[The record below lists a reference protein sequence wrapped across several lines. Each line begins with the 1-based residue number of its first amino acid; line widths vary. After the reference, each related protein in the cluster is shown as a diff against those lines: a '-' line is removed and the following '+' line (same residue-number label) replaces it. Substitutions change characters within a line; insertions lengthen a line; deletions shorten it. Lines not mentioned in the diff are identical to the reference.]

1 MKFLIDEN
9 GQKTIQT
16 THDRWG
22 VKFERTWRVF
32 ETKIPADYVMWNIGA
47 NFEYL
52 EEGWLPLCKIKKGT
66 KYDVD
71 MSTLATVY
79 VGRDSTPFLDH
90 VCGIYGVGSIKE
102 AKRFLKRAKK
112 ANRIRIVKKA
122 LEMWQQIQKEEE

>member
-1 MKFLIDEN
+1 MKFYVDEN
-9 GQKTIQT
+9 GQKTIKT

-22 VKFERTWRVF
+22 KKFERTWRVF
-32 ETKIPADYVMWNIGA
+32 EEKIPSDFVMWNIGK

-52 EEGWLPLCKIKKGT
+52 EAGWIPLCKIKKGT

-71 MSTLATVY
+71 MSTLSTVY
-79 VGRDSTPFLDH
+79 VGKDSIPLLDH

-112 ANRIRIVKKA
+112 ENRIKLVEKA
-122 LEMWQQIQKEEE
+122 LKIWKQIQKEGK